1 MLGQIKG
8 RPVCAAHAL
17 DPSVGGEE
25 LGVPAVAGVMGHFV
39 VHVLTEANLGGIGAN
54 LV

>member
-1 MLGQIKG
+1 MLRQIKG
-8 RPVCAAHAL
+8 GPVGTAHAL

-25 LGVPAVAGVMGHFV
+25 LGVPAVTGVMGHLV
-39 VHVLTEANLGGIGAN
+39 VHVLTEANLGGIGSN